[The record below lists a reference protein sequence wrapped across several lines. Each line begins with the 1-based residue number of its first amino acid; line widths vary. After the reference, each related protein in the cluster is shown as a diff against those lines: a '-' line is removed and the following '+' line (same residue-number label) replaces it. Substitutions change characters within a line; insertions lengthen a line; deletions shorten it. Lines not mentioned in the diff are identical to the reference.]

1 MENKIKI
8 LLKNYF
14 KKNNL
19 KLNETNIFCDLDS
32 LQTVQLLNIIEKKL
46 KKKINLM
53 KIINKKKVNIKYLCN
68 Q

>member
-8 LLKNYF
+8 ILKNYF

-53 KIINKKKVNIKYLCN
+53 KIINKKKVSIKYLCN
-68 Q
+68 

>member
-32 LQTVQLLNIIEKKL
+32 LQTVQLLNTIEKKL